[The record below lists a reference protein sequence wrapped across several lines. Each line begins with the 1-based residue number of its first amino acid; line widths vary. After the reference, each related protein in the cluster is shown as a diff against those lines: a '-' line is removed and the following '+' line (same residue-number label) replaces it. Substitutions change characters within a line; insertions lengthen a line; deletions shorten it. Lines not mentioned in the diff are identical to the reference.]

1 MIEKDEYI
9 QKLHTKFDELNEEID
24 KLKVKAEA
32 VKTEKMA
39 KYQRH
44 IEDLQEKRKTIEKM
58 VEKIRAVGNDGWEE
72 LKLDL
77 DNTWDS
83 LEEAL
88 KSARSSERVC

>member
-32 VKTEKMA
+32 VKTEKIA

-44 IEDLQEKRKTIEKM
+44 IEDLQGKRKTIEKM
-58 VEKIRAVGNDGWEE
+58 VAKLRASGNERWQD
-72 LKLDL
+72 LKSDL
-77 DNTWDS
+77 DSTWDS
-83 LEEAL
+83 LEDAV